1 MVIAGNKPLARSGSN
16 RRVAVIR
23 PNSPKSPAAS
33 ASADGSDEDDATQN
47 GRKLDNGYINTNGNF
62 VSYYHQLAMV
72 LLFSY
77 LLVFYTPSLSY
88 IYFYVKVDLAVNLHA
103 REHRMVHHCFETV
116 EIMPMV

>member
-88 IYFYVKVDLAVNLHA
+88 ILLCQSRPCHEFACQGTQDGPPL
-103 REHRMVHHCFETV
+103 F
-116 EIMPMV
+116 